1 MLLLHLYGG
10 SVKINWSV
18 KCDNI
23 LTDYCKLY
31 HQTKFGR
38 LIRFC
43 VAGWAAYLAR
53 LELEIT
59 LIGNLMDLSG
69 SALTSASK
77 ISIRRFVI
85 TEKAPTRAFSWLK
98 AATTNY
104 HFHI

>member
-1 MLLLHLYGG
+1 MLLFHLYGG

-43 VAGWAAYLAR
+43 GAGWAAYLAR
-53 LELEIT
+53 LGLEIT

-69 SALTSASK
+69 SALTGHWSPVTWSPGDNGKHRASYFLQQQP
-77 ISIRRFVI
+77 IR
-85 TEKAPTRAFSWLK
+85 A
-98 AATTNY
+98 
-104 HFHI
+104 

>member
-1 MLLLHLYGG
+1 MESDGG
-10 SVKINWSV
+10 PMCYCSTYTAGVSVKINWSV

-69 SALTSASK
+69 SALTGQ
-77 ISIRRFVI
+77 
-85 TEKAPTRAFSWLK
+85 
-98 AATTNY
+98 
-104 HFHI
+104 